1 MREIY
6 SFNNMY
12 MKMDKCKLNIQLKNL
27 EEEQKNHF

>member
-6 SFNNMY
+6 GFNNIY
-12 MKMDKCKLNIQLKNL
+12 MKMDKRKLSIQLKNL